1 MIGKCEVLYHY
12 TTLDTFANII
22 KSKKFRLC
30 DITKS
35 NDPLEGVYMIQA
47 LEDAYHKLYND
58 NKISKEEHLMI
69 NRAFFRFSEMIA
81 SQGRNRDFYG
91 AASFCIPSHELLM
104 LRSYANNGKGVALGV
119 PILTL
124 ETLAKNDPHL
134 EFKKIEYLSDKEI
147 DEKASGFWMTKV
159 STWKKQY
166 SNLDDKILSKFVK
179 EIEEFYRENYFIKN
193 KVNEDEQEY
202 RLLYK
207 CNDLFEICLPGVDRY
222 VPENIDF
229 IQSDNDLKAYY
240 EITVGDGDDA
250 PFHFCNIVIGPKCNA
265 TEEEISVFLRR
276 NGIKDVS
283 VFKNSWTQMR

>member
-1 MIGKCEVLYHY
+1 MIGKSEVLYHY

-47 LEDAYHKLYND
+47 LENAYHKLYHD

-147 DEKASGFWMTKV
+147 DEKAFIIVSHVEEVSGNGFT
-159 STWKKQY
+159 Y
-166 SNLDDKILSKFVK
+166 SKEMREVLS
-179 EIEEFYRENYFIKN
+179 
-193 KVNEDEQEY
+193 
-202 RLLYK
+202 
-207 CNDLFEICLPGVDRY
+207 
-222 VPENIDF
+222 
-229 IQSDNDLKAYY
+229 
-240 EITVGDGDDA
+240 
-250 PFHFCNIVIGPKCNA
+250 
-265 TEEEISVFLRR
+265 
-276 NGIKDVS
+276 
-283 VFKNSWTQMR
+283 